1 MDSISWQSQGVKGF
15 LFGGLGI
22 MPVLFTDDVVVIAA
36 LRGDLQLALRQFTAE
51 CKATGMRIH
60 TG

>member
-1 MDSISWQSQGVKGF
+1 MKGF